1 MRQKNPVTN
10 PDFLL
15 LTDAA
20 KELYSV
26 AAEEPIYDYHCHLAP
41 EEIAQDRQW
50 DNLTEVWLAGDHYKW
65 RALRAAGISEKYITG
80 DASAFEK
87 FCAFAETMPK
97 LLRNPLWH
105 WSHLELSRAF
115 GINEVLNQSTA
126 QRIWDE
132 ANTQLGK
139 ISARTLLAHF
149 RVAAIGTTDDPC
161 DNLSHHIEIAKS
173 NLETRVYPAFRPD
186 KALAADD
193 AGLFQ
198 TWIQRLEQASGIS
211 CNNFD
216 AFLEAIANR
225 HSFFHKLGSR
235 LSDHGLEQCFG
246 RGGTKDQAKEVYDA
260 ARRGETISKD
270 ALQAYRGY
278 MMVYFGELDASRKW
292 TKQLHLGALRN
303 TNSRGRLQLGA
314 DAGYDSIGDFPQVS
328 PLVEYLDELDK
339 RKSLPKMVLYNL
351 NPTDNYAIA
360 AACGNFQGDGVAGKI
375 QYGSGW
381 WFLDQLDG
389 MRWQINTLS
398 QVGLLSNFVGML
410 TDSRSF
416 LSYPR
421 HEYFRRL
428 LCNIIGNDV
437 ENGLLP
443 NDIETI
449 KDMVRRISYGNAVQY
464 FEMEAGE
471 V

>member
-15 LTDAA
+15 LNDAA
-20 KELYSV
+20 KELYAV

-41 EEIAQDRQW
+41 EEIAQDKQW
-50 DNLTEVWLAGDHYKW
+50 DNLAEVWLAGDHYKW

-80 DASAFEK
+80 DASAYEK

-105 WSHLELSRAF
+105 WSHLELSRVF

-132 ANTQLGK
+132 ANTQLSK

-161 DNLSHHIEIAKS
+161 DNLSHHIEISKS
-173 NLETRVYPAFRPD
+173 DLKTRVYPAFRPD
-186 KALAADD
+186 KALAVDD
-193 AGLFQ
+193 AVLFQ
-198 TWIQRLEQASGIS
+198 TWIQRLEQTSGIS

-216 AFLEAIANR
+216 TFLEAIANR
-225 HSFFHKLGSR
+225 HTFFHTLGSR

-246 RGGTKDQAKEVYDA
+246 RGGTKDQATEVYNA
-260 ARRGETISKD
+260 ARRGETISTD
-270 ALQAYRGY
+270 ALRAYRGY
-278 MMVYFGELDASRKW
+278 MMVYFGKLDASRNW

-303 TNSRGRLQLGA
+303 TNSRGNLQLGA
-314 DAGYDSIGDFPQVS
+314 DAGYDSIGDFPQVQ

-339 RKSLPKMVLYNL
+339 RESLPKMVLYNL
-351 NPTDNYAIA
+351 NPADNYAIA
-360 AACGNFQGDGVAGKI
+360 ATCGNFQNAGVAGKI

-428 LCNIIGNDV
+428 LCNIIGNDI
-437 ENGLLP
+437 EQGLLP
-443 NDIETI
+443 ADLPVI
-449 KDMVRRISYGNAVQY
+449 KNIVRCISYKNAVNF
-464 FEMEAGE
+464 FEMKPGD

>member
-1 MRQKNPVTN
+1 VRQKNPVTN

-173 NLETRVYPAFRPD
+173 NLATRVYPAFRPD

-443 NDIETI
+443 NDIKTI

>member
-20 KELYSV
+20 KELYAV

-50 DNLTEVWLAGDHYKW
+50 DNLAEVWLAGDHYKW

-80 DASAFEK
+80 DASAYEK

-105 WSHLELSRAF
+105 WSHLELSRVF

-132 ANTQLGK
+132 ANAQLGK

-161 DNLSHHIEIAKS
+161 DNLSHHIEISKS
-173 NLETRVYPAFRPD
+173 DLKTRVYPAFRPD

-193 AGLFQ
+193 FEVFQ
-198 TWIQRLEQASGIS
+198 TWIQRLEQTSGIS

-225 HSFFHKLGSR
+225 HTFFHNLGSR
-235 LSDHGLEQCFG
+235 LSDHGLEHCFG
-246 RGGTKDQAKEVYDA
+246 RGGTKEQATEVYNA
-260 ARRGETISKD
+260 ARQGEMISKD

-278 MMVYFGELDASRKW
+278 MMIYFGELDASNRW

-314 DAGYDSIGDFPQVS
+314 DAGYDSIGDFPQVEL
-328 PLVEYLDELDK
+328 LVEYLDELDN
-339 RKSLPKMVLYNL
+339 RESLPKMVLYNL

-360 AACGNFQGDGVAGKI
+360 AACGNFQGDGIDGKI
-375 QYGSGW
+375 QFGSGW

-398 QVGLLSNFVGML
+398 QIGLLSNFVGML

>member
-80 DASAFEK
+80 DASPFEK
-87 FCAFAETMPK
+87 FCAFADTMPK

-161 DNLSHHIEIAKS
+161 DNLSHHIEISKS

-186 KALAADD
+186 RALAADD

-198 TWIQRLEQASGIS
+198 TWIQRLEQTSGIS

-246 RGGTKDQAKEVYDA
+246 RGGTKDQATEVYDA

-449 KDMVRRISYGNAVQY
+449 KDLVRRISYGNAVQY

>member
-1 MRQKNPVTN
+1 VRQKNPVTN

-443 NDIETI
+443 NDIKTI

>member
-20 KELYSV
+20 KELYAV

-173 NLETRVYPAFRPD
+173 NLATRVYPAFRPD

-398 QVGLLSNFVGML
+398 QIGLLSNFVGML

-437 ENGLLP
+437 EQGLLP
-443 NDIETI
+443 DDLATI
-449 KDMVRRISYGNAVQY
+449 KNMIRCISYKNAVNF
-464 FEMEAGE
+464 FEMKPGE

>member
-105 WSHLELSRAF
+105 WSHLELSRTF

-161 DNLSHHIEIAKS
+161 DNLSHHIEIANG
-173 NLETRVYPAFRPD
+173 NLATRVYPAFRPD

-314 DAGYDSIGDFPQVS
+314 DAGYDSIGDFPQVEL
-328 PLVEYLDELDK
+328 LVEYLDELDK
-339 RKSLPKMVLYNL
+339 RESLPKMVLYNL
-351 NPTDNYAIA
+351 NPSDNYAIA
-360 AACGNFQGDGVAGKI
+360 ATCGNFQGDGIDGKI

-398 QVGLLSNFVGML
+398 QIGLLSNFVGML

-437 ENGLLP
+437 EQGLLP
-443 NDIETI
+443 DDLATI
-449 KDMVRRISYGNAVQY
+449 KNMIRCISYKNAVNF
-464 FEMEAGE
+464 FEMKPGE

>member
-1 MRQKNPVTN
+1 MRHKNPVTN

-15 LTDAA
+15 LSDTA
-20 KELYSV
+20 KELYAV
-26 AAEEPIYDYHCHLAP
+26 AAKEPIYDYHCHLSP
-41 EEIAQDRQW
+41 KEIAQDKQW
-50 DNLTEVWLAGDHYKW
+50 DNLAEVWLAGDHYKW
-65 RALRAAGISEKYITG
+65 RALRAAGIPEKYITG
-80 DASAFEK
+80 NATDYEK

-105 WSHLELSRAF
+105 WSHLELSRVF
-115 GINEVLNQSTA
+115 GINEVLNQSSA
-126 QRIWDE
+126 QRIWDA

-139 ISARTLLAHF
+139 ISARSLLMHF

-161 DNLSHHIEIAKS
+161 DSLAHHSEITKS
-173 NLETRVYPAFRPD
+173 DLETRVYPAFRPD

-193 AGLFQ
+193 FEDFKN
-198 TWIQRLEQASGIS
+198 WIQRLEQTSGIP
-211 CNNFD
+211 CDDFD
-216 AFLEAIANR
+216 TFLEAIANR
-225 HSFFHKLGSR
+225 HSFFHDLGSR

-246 RGGTKDQAKEVYDA
+246 RGGTKDQATEVYNA
-260 ARRGETISKD
+260 ARRGEPVSQD

-278 MMVYFGELDASRKW
+278 MMIYFGELDAKNKW

-314 DAGYDSIGDFPQVS
+314 DAGYDSIGDFQQVGL
-328 PLVEYLDELDK
+328 LVEYLDELDK
-339 RKSLPKMVLYNL
+339 RESLPKMVLYNL
-351 NPTDNYAIA
+351 NPSDNYAIA
-360 AACGNFQGDGVAGKI
+360 AACGNFQGDGIAGKI

-398 QVGLLSNFVGML
+398 QIGLLSNFVGML

-437 ENGLLP
+437 EQGILP
-443 NDIETI
+443 DDLAVI
-449 KDMVRRISYGNAVQY
+449 KNMIRCISYRNAVDF
-464 FEMEAGE
+464 FEMKPGD

>member
-20 KELYSV
+20 KVLYAV

-41 EEIAQDRQW
+41 EEIAQDKEW
-50 DNLTEVWLAGDHYKW
+50 DNLAEVWLAGDHYKW

-80 DASAFEK
+80 NASAYEK

-105 WSHLELSRAF
+105 WSHLELSRVF
-115 GINEVLNQSTA
+115 GINEVLNQTTA

-132 ANTQLGK
+132 ANTQLRK

-161 DNLSHHIEIAKS
+161 DTLSHHIEISKS
-173 NLETRVYPAFRPD
+173 DLKTRVYPAFRPD

-193 AGLFQ
+193 FEVFQ
-198 TWIQRLEQASGIS
+198 TWIQRLEQASGIP
-211 CNNFD
+211 CNDFD
-216 AFLEAIANR
+216 AFLEALANR
-225 HSFFHKLGSR
+225 HTFFHTLGSR
-235 LSDHGLEQCFG
+235 LSDHGLEHCFG
-246 RGGTKDQAKEVYDA
+246 RGGTKEQATEVYNA
-260 ARRGETISKD
+260 ARRGEMISKD

-278 MMVYFGELDASRKW
+278 MMVYFGELDASSSW

>member
-173 NLETRVYPAFRPD
+173 NLATRVYPAFRPD

-314 DAGYDSIGDFPQVS
+314 DAGYDSIGDFPQVEL
-328 PLVEYLDELDK
+328 LVEYLDELDK
-339 RKSLPKMVLYNL
+339 RDSLPKMVLYNL

-360 AACGNFQGDGVAGKI
+360 AACGNFHGDGIDGKI

-389 MRWQINTLS
+389 MRWQIDTLS
-398 QVGLLSNFVGML
+398 QIGLFQTSWA
-410 TDSRSF
+410 
-416 LSYPR
+416 
-421 HEYFRRL
+421 
-428 LCNIIGNDV
+428 C
-437 ENGLLP
+437 
-443 NDIETI
+443 
-449 KDMVRRISYGNAVQY
+449 
-464 FEMEAGE
+464 
-471 V
+471 

>member
-1 MRQKNPVTN
+1 VRQKNPVTN

-50 DNLTEVWLAGDHYKW
+50 DNLAEVWLAGDHYKW

-173 NLETRVYPAFRPD
+173 NLATRVYPAFRPD

-437 ENGLLP
+437 EQGLLP
-443 NDIETI
+443 DDLATI
-449 KDMVRRISYGNAVQY
+449 KNMIRCISYKNAVNF
-464 FEMEAGE
+464 FEMKPGE

>member
-20 KELYSV
+20 KELYAV
-26 AAEEPIYDYHCHLAP
+26 AAEEPIYDYHCHLDP

-50 DNLTEVWLAGDHYKW
+50 DNLAEVWLAGDHYKW

-80 DASAFEK
+80 DASAYEK

-105 WSHLELSRAF
+105 WSHLELSRVF

-161 DNLSHHIEIAKS
+161 DNLSHHIEISKS
-173 NLETRVYPAFRPD
+173 DLKTRVYPAFRPD

-193 AGLFQ
+193 FEVFQ

>member
-1 MRQKNPVTN
+1 VRQKNPVTN

-15 LTDAA
+15 LSDTA
-20 KELYSV
+20 KELYAV
-26 AAEEPIYDYHCHLAP
+26 AAKEPIYDYHCHLSP
-41 EEIAQDRQW
+41 KEIAQDKQW
-50 DNLTEVWLAGDHYKW
+50 DNLAEVWLAGDHYKW
-65 RALRAAGISEKYITG
+65 RALRAAGIPEKYITG
-80 DASAFEK
+80 NATDYEK

-105 WSHLELSRAF
+105 WSHLELSRVF
-115 GINEVLNQSTA
+115 GINEVLNQSSA
-126 QRIWDE
+126 QRIWDA

-139 ISARTLLAHF
+139 ISARSLLMHF

-161 DNLSHHIEIAKS
+161 DSLAHHSEITKS
-173 NLETRVYPAFRPD
+173 DLETRVYPAFRPD

-193 AGLFQ
+193 FEVFEN
-198 TWIQRLEQASGIS
+198 WIQRLEQTSGIP
-211 CNNFD
+211 CNDFD

-225 HSFFHKLGSR
+225 HSFFHDLGSR

-246 RGGTKDQAKEVYDA
+246 RGGTKDQATEVYNA
-260 ARRGETISKD
+260 ARRGETVSQD

-278 MMVYFGELDASRKW
+278 MMIYFGELDAKNKW

-314 DAGYDSIGDFPQVS
+314 DAGYDSIGDFQQVGL
-328 PLVEYLDELDK
+328 LVEYLDELDK
-339 RKSLPKMVLYNL
+339 RESLPKMVLYNL
-351 NPTDNYAIA
+351 NPSDNYAIA
-360 AACGNFQGDGVAGKI
+360 AACGNFQGDGIAGKI

-398 QVGLLSNFVGML
+398 QIGLLSNFVGML

-437 ENGLLP
+437 EQGILP
-443 NDIETI
+443 DDLAVI
-449 KDMVRRISYGNAVQY
+449 KNMIRCISYRNAVDF
-464 FEMEAGE
+464 FEMKPGD

>member
-20 KELYSV
+20 KELYAV

-161 DNLSHHIEIAKS
+161 DSLSHHIEIAKS
-173 NLETRVYPAFRPD
+173 NLATRVYPAFRPD

-398 QVGLLSNFVGML
+398 QIGLLSNFVGML

-437 ENGLLP
+437 EQGLLP
-443 NDIETI
+443 NDLATI
-449 KDMVRRISYGNAVQY
+449 KNMIRCISYKNAVNF
-464 FEMEAGE
+464 FEMKPGE

>member
-20 KELYSV
+20 KVLYAV

-41 EEIAQDRQW
+41 EEIAQDKEW
-50 DNLTEVWLAGDHYKW
+50 DNLAEVWLAGDHYKW

-80 DASAFEK
+80 NASAYEK

-105 WSHLELSRAF
+105 WSHLELSRVF

-132 ANTQLGK
+132 ANTQLRK

-161 DNLSHHIEIAKS
+161 DTLSHHIEISKS
-173 NLETRVYPAFRPD
+173 DLKTRVYPAFRPD

-193 AGLFQ
+193 FEVFQ
-198 TWIQRLEQASGIS
+198 TWIQRLEQTSGIS

-225 HSFFHKLGSR
+225 HTFFHTLGSR

-246 RGGTKDQAKEVYDA
+246 RGGTKEQATEVYNA
-260 ARRGETISKD
+260 ARQGEMISKD

-278 MMVYFGELDASRKW
+278 MMVYFGELDASNSW

-314 DAGYDSIGDFPQVS
+314 DAGYDSIGDFPQVEL
-328 PLVEYLDELDK
+328 LVEYLDELDK

-360 AACGNFQGDGVAGKI
+360 AACGNFQGDGIGGKI

-398 QVGLLSNFVGML
+398 QIGLLSNFVGML

>member
-15 LTDAA
+15 LSDTA
-20 KELYSV
+20 KELYAV
-26 AAEEPIYDYHCHLAP
+26 AAKEPIYDYHCHLSP
-41 EEIAQDRQW
+41 KEIAQDKQW
-50 DNLTEVWLAGDHYKW
+50 DNLAEVWLAGDHYKW
-65 RALRAAGISEKYITG
+65 RALRAAGIPEKYITG
-80 DASAFEK
+80 TATDYEK

-105 WSHLELSRAF
+105 WSHLELSRVF
-115 GINEVLNQSTA
+115 GINEVLNQSSA
-126 QRIWDE
+126 QRIWDA
-132 ANTQLGK
+132 ANAQLGK
-139 ISARTLLAHF
+139 ISARSLLTHF

-161 DNLSHHIEIAKS
+161 DSLAHHYGIAES
-173 NLETRVYPAFRPD
+173 DLETRVYPAFRPD

-193 AGLFQ
+193 FEVFEN
-198 TWIQRLEQASGIS
+198 WIQRLEQTSGIP
-211 CNNFD
+211 CNDFD

-225 HSFFHKLGSR
+225 HSFFHDLGSR

-246 RGGTKDQAKEVYDA
+246 RGGTKDQATEVYNA
-260 ARRGETISKD
+260 GRRGEPVSQD

-278 MMVYFGELDASRKW
+278 MMIYFGELDAKNKW

-314 DAGYDSIGDFPQVS
+314 DAGYDSIGDFQQVGL
-328 PLVEYLDELDK
+328 LVEYLDELDK
-339 RKSLPKMVLYNL
+339 RESLPKMVLYNL
-351 NPTDNYAIA
+351 NPSDNYAIA
-360 AACGNFQGDGVAGKI
+360 AACGNFQGDGIAGKI

-398 QVGLLSNFVGML
+398 QIGLLSNFVGML

-428 LCNIIGNDV
+428 LCNIIGNDI
-437 ENGLLP
+437 EHGLLP
-443 NDIETI
+443 DDMGAI
-449 KDMVRRISYGNAVQY
+449 KDMVRRISYRNAVQY

>member
-15 LTDAA
+15 LNDAA
-20 KELYSV
+20 KELYAV

-65 RALRAAGISEKYITG
+65 RALRAAGVSEKYITG
-80 DASAFEK
+80 DASDYEK

-105 WSHLELSRAF
+105 WSHLELSRVF
-115 GINEVLNQSTA
+115 GIKEVLNQSTA

-132 ANTQLGK
+132 ANAQLGK
-139 ISARTLLAHF
+139 ISAQTLLAHF

-161 DNLSHHIEIAKS
+161 DSLSHHIEISKS
-173 NLETRVYPAFRPD
+173 ELKTRVYPAFRPD

-193 AGLFQ
+193 AELFQ
-198 TWIQRLEQASGIS
+198 SWVQRLEQSSGIS

-216 AFLEAIANR
+216 TFLEAIANR
-225 HSFFHKLGSR
+225 HTFFHNLDSR
-235 LSDHGLEQCFG
+235 LSDHGIEQCFG
-246 RGGTKDQAKEVYDA
+246 RGGTKGEAAEVYNA
-260 ARRGETISKD
+260 ALRGDTISND
-270 ALQAYRGY
+270 ALHAYRGY

-314 DAGYDSIGDFPQVS
+314 DAGYDSIGDFPQVG

-339 RKSLPKMVLYNL
+339 RNSLPKMVLYNL
-351 NPTDNYAIA
+351 NPADNYAVA
-360 AACGNFQGDGVAGKI
+360 AACGNFQGDGIPGKI

-398 QVGLLSNFVGML
+398 QIGLLSTFVGML

-437 ENGLLP
+437 EQGLLP
-443 NDIETI
+443 NDIGTI
-449 KDMVRRISYGNAVQY
+449 KNMVRGISYGNAVQY

>member
-15 LTDAA
+15 LSDTA
-20 KELYSV
+20 KELYAV
-26 AAEEPIYDYHCHLAP
+26 AAKEPIYDYHCHLSP
-41 EEIAQDRQW
+41 KEIAQDKQW
-50 DNLTEVWLAGDHYKW
+50 DNLAEVWLAGDHYKW
-65 RALRAAGISEKYITG
+65 RALRAAGIPEKYITG
-80 DASAFEK
+80 NATDYEK

-105 WSHLELSRAF
+105 WSHLELSRVF
-115 GINEVLNQSTA
+115 GINEVLNQSSA
-126 QRIWDE
+126 QRIWDA

-139 ISARTLLAHF
+139 ISARSLLMHF

-161 DNLSHHIEIAKS
+161 DSLAHHSEITKS
-173 NLETRVYPAFRPD
+173 DLETRVYPAFRPD

-193 AGLFQ
+193 FEVFEN
-198 TWIQRLEQASGIS
+198 WIQRLEQTSGIP
-211 CNNFD
+211 CNDFD

-225 HSFFHKLGSR
+225 HSFFHDLGSR

-246 RGGTKDQAKEVYDA
+246 RGGTKDQATEVYNA
-260 ARRGETISKD
+260 ARRGETVSQD

-278 MMVYFGELDASRKW
+278 MMIYFGELDAKNKW

-314 DAGYDSIGDFPQVS
+314 DAGYDSIGDFQQVGL
-328 PLVEYLDELDK
+328 LVEYLDELDK
-339 RKSLPKMVLYNL
+339 RESLPKMVLYNL
-351 NPTDNYAIA
+351 NPSDNYAIA
-360 AACGNFQGDGVAGKI
+360 AACGNFQGDGIAGKI

-398 QVGLLSNFVGML
+398 QIGLLSNFVGML

-437 ENGLLP
+437 EQGILP
-443 NDIETI
+443 DDLAVI
-449 KDMVRRISYGNAVQY
+449 KNMIRCISYRNAVDF
-464 FEMEAGE
+464 FEMKPGD

>member
-80 DASAFEK
+80 DASAYEK

-105 WSHLELSRAF
+105 WSHLELSRVF

-132 ANTQLGK
+132 ANTQLRK

-161 DNLSHHIEIAKS
+161 DTLSHHIEISKS
-173 NLETRVYPAFRPD
+173 DLKTRVYPAFRPD

-193 AGLFQ
+193 FEVFQ

-216 AFLEAIANR
+216 AFLEALANR
-225 HSFFHKLGSR
+225 HTFFHTLGSR
-235 LSDHGLEQCFG
+235 LSDHGLEHCFG
-246 RGGTKDQAKEVYDA
+246 RGGTKEQATEVYNA
-260 ARRGETISKD
+260 ARRGEMISKD

-278 MMVYFGELDASRKW
+278 MMVYFGELDTSRKW

-339 RKSLPKMVLYNL
+339 RNSLPKMVLYNL
-351 NPTDNYAIA
+351 NPAENYAIA

-437 ENGLLP
+437 EQGLLP
-443 NDIETI
+443 DDLATI
-449 KDMVRRISYGNAVQY
+449 KNMIRCISYKNAVNF
-464 FEMEAGE
+464 FEMKPGE

>member
-1 MRQKNPVTN
+1 VRQKNPVTN

-15 LTDAA
+15 LNDAA
-20 KELYSV
+20 KELYAV

-65 RALRAAGISEKYITG
+65 RALRAAGVSEKYITG
-80 DASAFEK
+80 DASDYEK

-105 WSHLELSRAF
+105 WSHLELSRVF
-115 GINEVLNQSTA
+115 GISEVLNQSTA

-132 ANTQLGK
+132 ANAQLGK
-139 ISARTLLAHF
+139 ISAQTLLAHF
-149 RVAAIGTTDDPC
+149 RVAAIGTTDDQC
-161 DNLSHHIEIAKS
+161 DSLSHHIEISKS
-173 NLETRVYPAFRPD
+173 ELKTRVYPAFRPD

-193 AGLFQ
+193 AELFQ
-198 TWIQRLEQASGIS
+198 SWVQRLEQTSGIS

-216 AFLEAIANR
+216 TFLEAIANR

-246 RGGTKDQAKEVYDA
+246 RGGTKDQAKEVYDT

-389 MRWQINTLS
+389 MRWQINTHS

-410 TDSRSF
+410 TDSRCF

-421 HEYFRRL
+421 HEFFRRL

-437 ENGLLP
+437 EKGLLP
-443 NDIETI
+443 DDLDVMKN
-449 KDMVRRISYGNAVQY
+449 MVRCICYKNAVN
-464 FEMEAGE
+464 FFDMSPGK

>member
-1 MRQKNPVTN
+1 VRQKNPVTN

-173 NLETRVYPAFRPD
+173 NLATRVYPAFRPD

-398 QVGLLSNFVGML
+398 QIGLLSNFVGML

-437 ENGLLP
+437 EQGLLP
-443 NDIETI
+443 DDLATI
-449 KDMVRRISYGNAVQY
+449 KNMIRCISYKNAVNF
-464 FEMEAGE
+464 FEMKPGE

>member
-20 KELYSV
+20 KELYAV
-26 AAEEPIYDYHCHLAP
+26 AAEEPIYDYHCHLDP

-50 DNLTEVWLAGDHYKW
+50 DNLAEVWLAGDHYKW

-105 WSHLELSRAF
+105 WSHLELSRTF

-161 DNLSHHIEIAKS
+161 DKLSHHIEIAKS
-173 NLETRVYPAFRPD
+173 NLATRVYPAFRPD

-270 ALQAYRGY
+270 ALLAYRGY

-339 RKSLPKMVLYNL
+339 RKSLPKMVLFNL

-437 ENGLLP
+437 EQGLLP
-443 NDIETI
+443 DDLATI
-449 KDMVRRISYGNAVQY
+449 KNMIRCISYKNAVNF
-464 FEMEAGE
+464 FEMKPGE

>member
-1 MRQKNPVTN
+1 MRQENPVTN

-20 KELYSV
+20 KELYAV
-26 AAEEPIYDYHCHLAP
+26 AAEEPIYDYHCHLDP

-50 DNLTEVWLAGDHYKW
+50 DNLAEVWLAGDHYKW

-80 DASAFEK
+80 DASAYEK

-105 WSHLELSRAF
+105 WSHLELSRVF

-132 ANTQLGK
+132 ANAQLGK

-161 DNLSHHIEIAKS
+161 DNLSHHIEISKS
-173 NLETRVYPAFRPD
+173 DLKTRVYPAFRPD

-193 AGLFQ
+193 FEVFQ
-198 TWIQRLEQASGIS
+198 TWIQRLEQTSGIS

-225 HSFFHKLGSR
+225 HTFFHTLGSR

-246 RGGTKDQAKEVYDA
+246 RGGTKEQATEVYNA
-260 ARRGETISKD
+260 ARQGEMISKD

-278 MMVYFGELDASRKW
+278 MMVYFGELDASNSW

-314 DAGYDSIGDFPQVS
+314 DAGYDSIGDFPQVEL
-328 PLVEYLDELDK
+328 LVEYLDELDK
-339 RKSLPKMVLYNL
+339 RDSLPKMVLYNL

-360 AACGNFQGDGVAGKI
+360 AACGNFHGDGIDGKI

-398 QVGLLSNFVGML
+398 QIGLLSNFVGML

-437 ENGLLP
+437 EQGLLP
-443 NDIETI
+443 DDLATI
-449 KDMVRRISYGNAVQY
+449 KNMIRCISYKNAVNF
-464 FEMEAGE
+464 FEMKPGE

>member
-1 MRQKNPVTN
+1 VRQKNPVTS

-15 LTDAA
+15 LNDAA
-20 KELYSV
+20 KELYAV

-50 DNLTEVWLAGDHYKW
+50 DNLTKVWLAGDHYKW
-65 RALRAAGISEKYITG
+65 RALRAAGVSEKYITG
-80 DASAFEK
+80 DASDYEK

-105 WSHLELSRAF
+105 WSHLELSRVF
-115 GINEVLNQSTA
+115 GISEVLNQSTA

-132 ANTQLGK
+132 ANAQLGK
-139 ISARTLLAHF
+139 ISAQTLLAHF

-161 DNLSHHIEIAKS
+161 DSLSHHIEISKS
-173 NLETRVYPAFRPD
+173 ELKTRVYPAFRPD

-193 AGLFQ
+193 AELFQ
-198 TWIQRLEQASGIS
+198 SWVQRLEQTSGIS

-216 AFLEAIANR
+216 TFLEAIANR

-246 RGGTKDQAKEVYDA
+246 RGGTKDQAKEVYDT

-437 ENGLLP
+437 EKGLLP
-443 NDIETI
+443 DDLDVMKN
-449 KDMVRRISYGNAVQY
+449 MVRCICYKNAVN
-464 FEMEAGE
+464 FFDMSPGK

>member
-161 DNLSHHIEIAKS
+161 DNLSHHIEISKS

-186 KALAADD
+186 RALAADD

-246 RGGTKDQAKEVYDA
+246 RGGTKDQATEVYDA

-449 KDMVRRISYGNAVQY
+449 KDLVRRISYGNAVQY